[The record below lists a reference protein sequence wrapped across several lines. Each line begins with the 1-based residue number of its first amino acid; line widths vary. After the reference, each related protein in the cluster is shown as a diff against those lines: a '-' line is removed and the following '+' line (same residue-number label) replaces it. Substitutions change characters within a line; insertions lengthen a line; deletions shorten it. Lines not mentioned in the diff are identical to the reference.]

1 MFCRPEFQR
10 LLSFFPLSGSAGAT
24 ADVSGSYW
32 ATFTHGDGWA
42 ELLGVSASS
51 SALTFLVVGSRI
63 SVRCVRAREEQA
75 IPCFFPLSGSG
86 VASAGVSGSYLCSNP
101 GGWHYLDLSASAA
114 AAIGGASPATGYSVR
129 CVRAREEQAVPLFWI
144 VCFWSSLNLLRDWP
158 ESEASSWVSW
168 SVSGLFSNPPEAELF
183 PVIFRRFPR
192 RNRSATGC
200 VSPCLPGFQRLLV
213 FFPLAGLA
221 GVPAEVSGWYWSA
234 TATAG
239 PAGVPM
245 NLSAVR
251 ADVAPSA
258 GVAYGYSVRC
268 VRAREGQAI
277 PCFFPLAGTAGAPAE
292 VSGTYLS
299 TTPDAYGF
307 VYRVAVTASS
317 AAVVGTTTYTRYA
330 SSVRCVRA
338 REGQALPCFFPLA
351 GSAGSESDVLGTYW
365 ATGDEDFWHNR
376 CVLQSTSGSCVVGWV
391 QPTTYSVR
399 CVRAREEQAIPLF
412 WIWFWSSLIYEGL
425 AGVRGI
431 QVGAS
436 ERVWPVQ

>member
-1 MFCRPEFQR
+1 MA
-10 LLSFFPLSGSAGAT
+10 GSAGGP

-32 ATFTHGDGWA
+32 ATFTHGDGYA

-75 IPCFFPLSGSG
+75 L
-86 VASAGVSGSYLCSNP
+86 
-101 GGWHYLDLSASAA
+101 
-114 AAIGGASPATGYSVR
+114 
-129 CVRAREEQAVPLFWI
+129 
-144 VCFWSSLNLLRDWP
+144 
-158 ESEASSWVSW
+158 
-168 SVSGLFSNPPEAELF
+168 
-183 PVIFRRFPR
+183 
-192 RNRSATGC
+192 
-200 VSPCLPGFQRLLV
+200 
-213 FFPLAGLA
+213 
-221 GVPAEVSGWYWSA
+221 
-234 TATAG
+234 
-239 PAGVPM
+239 
-245 NLSAVR
+245 
-251 ADVAPSA
+251 
-258 GVAYGYSVRC
+258 
-268 VRAREGQAI
+268 

-317 AAVVGTTTYTRYA
+317 AAVVGNTTYTRYA